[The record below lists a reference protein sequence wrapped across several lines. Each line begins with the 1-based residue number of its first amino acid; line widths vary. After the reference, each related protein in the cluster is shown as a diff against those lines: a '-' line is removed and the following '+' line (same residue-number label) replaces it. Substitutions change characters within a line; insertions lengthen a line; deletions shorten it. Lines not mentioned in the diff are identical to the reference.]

1 MGLYVKTLF
10 KWVLLGGVIGVA
22 GGAVGS
28 LFHIGVNYATAVR
41 LAHPWILYLMPVGG
55 LAIVGLYKL
64 CHLEGKGTNAIIE
77 SVHFG
82 ESVPILLVPV
92 IFVST
97 VITHLCGGSAGR
109 EGAALQIGG
118 GLGFQAGKL
127 LRLGEKDLPLATLC
141 GMSGVFS
148 ALFGTP
154 LTATVFALEVIS
166 VGVLYYAGLVPCIT
180 AAMAAYGVS
189 ALMGVEPTR
198 FTVSMPRVTLELM
211 LPVVALSILCALV
224 SILFCKG
231 LHWTEHLL
239 TRSFR
244 NPWLRVLA
252 GAAILIVLSM
262 LTNGDYNGAGMD
274 VIARALRG
282 DVSGWAW
289 LWKLLFTAVT
299 IGCGFKGGEVV
310 PSFFVGAAFG
320 CFMGGL
326 LGLPAGF
333 AAAIGLVA
341 VFCGAV
347 NCPIAS
353 VFLSIELFG
362 TGDLLYFAM
371 ACAISYLLSG
381 YCGLYSSQTIL
392 YSKMRAEFINIHTNE
407 NEESKLRPGKCKPIR
422 WPRISPVCYNR
433 PRKGGMD
440 MQILNVTG
448 LKKVYTTRFGG
459 SQVMAL
465 RQVDFSVE
473 EGEYVTIMGE
483 SGSGKTTLLNIL
495 AALDKPTAGRVELD
509 GRDMSAVRESDAA
522 AFRRDNLGFVFQEFN
537 LLDTFTLRDNI
548 YLPLVLAGRP
558 YRELKARLDPIARQL
573 GILELLDK
581 YPYGCPAARSSGP
594 PWPGR

>member
-1 MGLYVKTLF
+1 MTDAREHVTIKQVLRKERKVVSQVRRLRDEFAHMGLYVKTLF
-10 KWVLLGGVIGVA
+10 KWVLLGGIIGVA
-22 GGAVGS
+22 GGVIGS
-28 LFHIGVNYATAVR
+28 LFHIGVNYATAIR
-41 LAHPWILYLMPVGG
+41 GAHPWILYLMPVGG

-97 VITHLCGGSAGR
+97 VITHLCGGSA
-109 EGAALQIGG
+109 
-118 GLGFQAGKL
+118 
-127 LRLGEKDLPLATLC
+127 
-141 GMSGVFS
+141 

-180 AAMAAYGVS
+180 AAMAAFGVS

-211 LPVVALSILCALV
+211 LPVVVLSILCALV

-231 LHWTEHLL
+231 LHWTERLL
-239 TRSFR
+239 DRGFRS
-244 NPWLRVLA
+244 PWVRVLA
-252 GAAILIVLSM
+252 GSVLLIGMSL

-347 NCPIAS
+347 NCPVAS
-353 VFLSIELFG
+353 VLLSVELFG
-362 TGDLLYFAM
+362 SAGAPYFAV
-371 ACAISYLLSG
+371 ACALSYLLSG

-392 YSKMRAEFINIHTNE
+392 YSKLRAEFIN
-407 NEESKLRPGKCKPIR
+407 
-422 WPRISPVCYNR
+422 
-433 PRKGGMD
+433 
-440 MQILNVTG
+440 
-448 LKKVYTTRFGG
+448 
-459 SQVMAL
+459 
-465 RQVDFSVE
+465 
-473 EGEYVTIMGE
+473 
-483 SGSGKTTLLNIL
+483 
-495 AALDKPTAGRVELD
+495 
-509 GRDMSAVRESDAA
+509 VRTHE
-522 AFRRDNLGFVFQEFN
+522 
-537 LLDTFTLRDNI
+537 
-548 YLPLVLAGRP
+548 
-558 YRELKARLDPIARQL
+558 
-573 GILELLDK
+573 
-581 YPYGCPAARSSGP
+581 
-594 PWPGR
+594 